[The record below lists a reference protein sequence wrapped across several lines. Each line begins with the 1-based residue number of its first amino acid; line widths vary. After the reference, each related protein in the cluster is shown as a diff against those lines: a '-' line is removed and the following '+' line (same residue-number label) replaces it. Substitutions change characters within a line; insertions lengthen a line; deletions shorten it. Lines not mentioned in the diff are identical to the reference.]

1 MGNTRTI
8 LIVTDD
14 GRFELDVNPR
24 ELSVTQDSKDKTI
37 DLLNVG
43 EFNVQ
48 GNRGLIKVSLSTFLP
63 DGSSH
68 FNRTGTAPESM
79 ILSLKK
85 AKNGKR
91 PVRIIISGTDV
102 NTKFSISSMVET
114 YKEGQPDIYVAWSF
128 VESRDLNT
136 QPVASWV
143 KRYTE
148 TEICVRNTT
157 NSIPKTVVA
166 VVGDTLW
173 NMARRFYDDGERWKD
188 IAAAN
193 GLTEDNLSGGERL
206 VIPQ

>member
-1 MGNTRTI
+1 MNTRTI

-14 GRFELDVNPR
+14 GQFELNVNPR
-24 ELSVTQDSKDKTI
+24 ELTVTQDSKDKTI

-63 DGSSH
+63 DTGSH

-79 ILSLKK
+79 VLALKK

-102 NTKFSISSMVET
+102 NAKFSISSMGET

-148 TEICVRNTT
+148 TGICTRRTT
-157 NSIPKTVVA
+157 NSVPKTVIA
-166 VVGDTLW
+166 IAGDSLW
-173 NMARRFYDDGERWKD
+173 DMARRFYDDGRRWQD

-193 GLTEDNLSGGERL
+193 GLTEDRLTGGERL
-206 VIPQ
+206 VIPE

>member
-14 GRFELDVNPR
+14 GRFELAVNPR

-43 EFNVQ
+43 ELNVP
-48 GNRGLIKVSLSTFLP
+48 GNRGLIKVSISTFLP

-68 FNRTGTAPESM
+68 FNRAGIAPESM
-79 ILSLKK
+79 ILVLKK

-102 NTKFSISSMVET
+102 NTQFTISSMADT
-114 YKEGQPDIYVAWSF
+114 YKEGQQDIYVAWSF
-128 VESRDLNT
+128 IESRDLNT

-148 TEICVRNTT
+148 TEICARNTA
-157 NSIPKTVVA
+157 NSVPKTVVA
-166 VVGDTLW
+166 VAGDSLW

-206 VIPQ
+206 VIPG